1 MDGRVGRK
9 QRCIK
14 GIFLIRSY
22 TQLQLW
28 RSSLRKKRQR
38 LVCEK
43 CGKDLARDFI
53 RNKVKP
59 FCKDRNCEI
68 RGVEQ
73 DGRIIDK

>member
-1 MDGRVGRK
+1 M
-9 QRCIK
+9 
-14 GIFLIRSY
+14 
-22 TQLQLW
+22 
-28 RSSLRKKRQR
+28 RKKRQR